1 MAAATTFQ
9 HDVCIVGTGRVGL
22 PLGLS
27 LVDVGLRVIGVDVDS
42 ALRESVNNGVMPF
55 KEPGYDELI
64 ASRKLRVVAT
74 PEVVSDAAA
83 VVITV
88 GTPLH
93 THIETD
99 LRQIQN
105 VLASVAPHLREGQL
119 ICLRSTVAPG
129 TTKLVR
135 GWIERNTKFRVGETI
150 FLAFCPERI
159 AEGQAKRELREL
171 AQIVGAEDPTSRVMA
186 RALWGH
192 LTQDLL
198 DADFVSAEL
207 VKLFNNISRYVHFAV
222 ANQFAIIADTFGANI
237 YKIRELA
244 NFRYPRSNLAMPGF
258 TAGTCLR
265 KDFGMISEWNPYSDL
280 LLSAWKVNEFMPA
293 FLVQH
298 LRQRFDIA
306 DKKVALLGYTFKAET
321 DDVRDSLAPK
331 LLRYIE
337 RELPSEVRVCE
348 PHLGD
353 PTEDVINGRVKN
365 WSIREA
371 LDGVDAVFVA
381 TNHAV
386 FADALRA
393 LSAGRPEAWVA
404 DLWNVTGHGEVFYRA
419 GDLAIAAAAHPG
431 DRPPRAAPT
440 SGGQTPGDQGQG

>member
-1 MAAATTFQ
+1 MPQGPRFEY
-9 HDVCIVGTGRVGL
+9 DVCIVGTGRVGL

-27 LVDVGLRVIGVDVDS
+27 LVDVGLRVVGVDVDP
-42 ALRESVNNGVMPF
+42 ALRETVNGGKMPF
-55 KEPGYDELI
+55 KEPGYDEI
-64 ASRKLRVVAT
+64 VATRKLRIEAT
-74 PEVVSDAAA
+74 PEVIAKSAA

-99 LRQIQN
+99 LRQIQR
-105 VLASVAPHLREGQL
+105 VLGSLVPHLREGQL
-119 ICLRSTVAPG
+119 VCLRSTVAPG
-129 TTKLVR
+129 TTKIVR
-135 GWIERNTKFRVGETI
+135 GWLERHTSFVVGETI

-171 AQIVGAEDPTSRVMA
+171 AQIVGAEDPTSREMA

-192 LTQDLL
+192 LTTDLL

-207 VKLFNNISRYVHFAV
+207 VKLFNNTARYVQFAL

-265 KDFGMISEWNPYSDL
+265 KDFGMISEWNPYSDM
-280 LLSAWKVNEFMPA
+280 LLSAWKVNEYMPA

-298 LRQRFDIA
+298 MRQRFEIE

-337 RELPSEVRVCE
+337 RELPAEVRVAE

-353 PTEDVINGRVKN
+353 PTDDPINGKVKN
-365 WSIREA
+365 WSIADA

-381 TNHAV
+381 TNHAA
-386 FADALRA
+386 FREPLRA
-393 LSAGRPEAWVA
+393 LAKTRPEAWVA

-419 GDLAIAAAAHPG
+419 GDLADH
-431 DRPPRAAPT
+431 RAQE
-440 SGGQTPGDQGQG
+440 G

>member
-1 MAAATTFQ
+1 MPASTSFE

-27 LVDVGLRVIGVDVDS
+27 LVDVGLRVVGVDVDP
-42 ALRESVNNGVMPF
+42 ALREAVNGGVMPF
-55 KEPGYDELI
+55 KEPGYDELV
-64 ASRKLRVVAT
+64 ASRKLRVEAT
-74 PEVVSDAAA
+74 PEVIARAAA

-99 LRQIQN
+99 LRQIQK
-105 VLASVAPHLREGQL
+105 VLASIAPHLREGQL
-119 ICLRSTVAPG
+119 VCMRSTVAPG

-135 GWIERNTKFRVGETI
+135 GWIERNTSFKVGETI

-171 AQIVGAEDPTSRVMA
+171 AQIVGAEDERSREMA

-192 LTQDLL
+192 LTPDLL
-198 DADFVSAEL
+198 DTDFVSAEL

-265 KDFGMISEWNPYSDL
+265 KDFGMISEWNAYSDL

-306 DKKVALLGYTFKAET
+306 DKRVALLGYTFKAET

-337 RELPSEVRVCE
+337 RELPKEVRVCE

-353 PTEDVINGRVKN
+353 PTDDPINGKVKN
-365 WSIREA
+365 WSIQEA

-386 FADALRA
+386 FKDALRGLA
-393 LSAGRPEAWVA
+393 AARPEAWVA

-419 GDLAIAAAAHPG
+419 GDLG
-431 DRPPRAAPT
+431 R
-440 SGGQTPGDQGQG
+440 G